1 MIWPGARAVWLSLA
15 GIIAFAVFLVA
26 LLPARLVYA
35 WTAPPDLRVYFIDG
49 TLFSGTAESLQV
61 AGFDFGRTR
70 WRLAPAELLRGRLG
84 FALRADRTDGFLQAD
99 VSVGPGAATV
109 WISALEAELPL
120 SIGQALLPIEGVG
133 GVILLDFDEV
143 RLHEGWPDRLEGTFD
158 IDNLVFTQPA
168 VQHMGSYRVQFDTV
182 AGKDDGDLT
191 GVFQDTSGPL
201 DVQGSVQ
208 IKDDRRF
215 RVEGRVLARDDAPG
229 QFNETLELLLGPAAA
244 DGRRSFSFGG
254 RL

>member
-1 MIWPGARAVWLSLA
+1 MIRLRAGAVWLSLA
-15 GIIAFAVFLVA
+15 GLLAFAVFLVA

-35 WTAPPDLRVYFIDG
+35 WAAPPDIRAYFIDG
-49 TLFSGTAESLQV
+49 TLVNGTAESLQV

-70 WRLAPAELLRGRLG
+70 WRLKPAELLRGRLG
-84 FALRADRTDGFLQAD
+84 FALRAYRTDGFLKAD
-99 VSVGPGAATV
+99 VSVRPGATTA

-120 SIGQALLPIEGVG
+120 SIGQALLPIEGVSG
-133 GVILLDFDEV
+133 GIVLDFDEV
-143 RLHEGWPDRLEGTFD
+143 RLREGWPDRLEGTFD
-158 IDNLVFTQPA
+158 IDKLVVTQPS

-182 AGKDDGDLT
+182 AGAEDGGLT

-201 DVQGSVQ
+201 DVQGSVL
-208 IKDDRRF
+208 IKEDRRF
-215 RVEGRVLARDDAPG
+215 RVHGRVLARDDAPA